1 MSKWSQN
8 KFTRGS
14 FSDAV
19 IGTDDTAYRN
29 IARRLGPLFF
39 AGEGTSDEWYGYVQ
53 GGYYT
58 GKDKAKAIAK
68 CIKWKPKK
76 GKSRC

>member
-8 KFTRGS
+8 EFTRGS
-14 FSDAV
+14 FSGAV

-29 IARRLGPLFF
+29 IACRLGPLFF
-39 AGEGTSDEWYGYVQ
+39 AGEGTSEKRYGYVQ

-58 GKDKAKAIAK
+58 GKDKANAIAK
-68 CIKWKPKK
+68 YIKWKELN
-76 GKSRC
+76 G